1 MSAPET
7 SLAAAGGPS
16 VSLPGKST
24 LLVIDVQGDIN
35 NSRFDAARQFPM
47 PQFNEYMQ
55 RIAALIVAARAGG
68 LPIIYLQE
76 VHHPSLID
84 FGRELDGFERVHC
97 IEDAPGT
104 AIAPEMDRR
113 PGDFYIRKR
122 RYSAFFCTELEI
134 YLRGLES
141 TTLIMVGGFTDVC
154 VHYTFADAHQRGYT
168 CRVVEDCVAGSSLE
182 AHQAALAAME
192 FLQPGCRCQR
202 DELIARIAVT
212 GAGAF
217 PRENNQ
223 SAKEPV

>member
-7 SLAAAGGPS
+7 SLAAGGPDAS
-16 VSLPGKST
+16 SRGKPA
-24 LLVIDVQGDIN
+24 LLVIDVQGDIKS
-35 NSRFDAARQFPM
+35 SRFDAVRQFPM
-47 PQFNEYMQ
+47 PSFNDYMQ
-55 RIAALIVAARAGG
+55 RIPALIAAARADG

-104 AIAPEMDRR
+104 AIAPEVDRR
-113 PGDFYIRKR
+113 PEDFYIRKR

-154 VHYTFADAHQRGYT
+154 VHYTFADAHQRGYR

-182 AHQAALAAME
+182 AHQAALQAME
-192 FLQPGCRCQR
+192 SLQPGSRCRR
-202 DELIARIAVT
+202 DELIAQIA
-212 GAGAF
+212 AS
-217 PRENNQ
+217 RE
-223 SAKEPV
+223 